1 MKCNPFEFRDEESF
15 FEAFLHELEKAEG
28 LMEEMQVIGQE
39 ERSRIMRKGSVAEED
54 GLDLSGKIRK
64 ILTAI
69 ENEDEVEKSKI
80 AKVFKEKTGL
90 LTLGIKKGTLNKLLK
105 GQNKSGMSFQISL
118 TSKGVRSQVYEIFKH
133 IKYLIPNTSKE

>member
-1 MKCNPFEFRDEESF
+1 MKCNPFKFRDEESF
-15 FEAFLHELEKAEG
+15 FEAFLHKLEKAEG

-69 ENEDEVEKSKI
+69 ENEDEVENRELVS
-80 AKVFKEKTGL
+80 
-90 LTLGIKKGTLNKLLK
+90 
-105 GQNKSGMSFQISL
+105 
-118 TSKGVRSQVYEIFKH
+118 
-133 IKYLIPNTSKE
+133 